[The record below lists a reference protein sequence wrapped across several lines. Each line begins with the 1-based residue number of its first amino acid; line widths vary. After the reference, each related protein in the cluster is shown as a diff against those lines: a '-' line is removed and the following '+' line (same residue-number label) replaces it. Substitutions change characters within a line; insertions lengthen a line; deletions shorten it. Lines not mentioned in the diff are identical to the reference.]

1 MGHLAYKEQIRD
13 RLKGKHHL
21 IPVFTSVFAIPE
33 RLKEYD
39 ENLFVVFNTK
49 KQHFEVHSLANQG
62 DTFGLTIPLNELDA
76 RTLYLV
82 RKNNLRT
89 RGKEIFREIDEHNER
104 LEKANQNR
112 RKDEIR
118 DVAEKV
124 HPAFK
129 KLGWEGA

>member
-1 MGHLAYKEQIRD
+1 MGRLAYEESIRE
-13 RLKGKHHL
+13 RLRGKPHL
-21 IPVFTSVFAIPE
+21 IPVFSNVFDIPE
-33 RLKEYD
+33 RLREYG

-49 KQHFEVHSLANQG
+49 KQYFEIHSLANIG
-62 DTFGLTIPLNELDA
+62 NTFCFTVPLGELDA

-82 RKNNLRT
+82 RKNNLKT
-89 RGKEIFREIDEHNER
+89 RGKEIFREIDEYNER

-124 HPAFK
+124 HPAYK